1 MRSAKIFLACIF
13 AASTGIQLGG
23 CAVLDEEQPIAVPAV
38 DDATLARNIK
48 SAIADGAGTGT
59 AMNVNVL
66 ASGGAV
72 RLTPNPNSPQ
82 ASLRAEQ
89 IARSIEG
96 VRSVSNEL
104 NVPPRP
110 DDSPASQELRRP

>member
-1 MRSAKIFLACIF
+1 MRSAKLLLACLF
-13 AASTGIQLGG
+13 AASAATQLAG
-23 CAVLDEEQPIAVPAV
+23 CAVLDAEPPIAVPAV

-48 SAIADGAGTGT
+48 TAIADGAGTGT

-72 RLTPNPNSPQ
+72 RLTGFANTPQ

-89 IARSIEG
+89 IARSVEG

>member
-1 MRSAKIFLACIF
+1 MRHRKLLLACLLA
-13 AASTGIQLGG
+13 AASATLQLAG
-23 CAVLDEEQPIAVPAV
+23 CASLDEGMSVPVV
-38 DDATLARNIK
+38 DDATLASTIK
-48 SAIADGAGTGT
+48 TAIADGAGTGT

-66 ASGGAV
+66 ASDGAV
-72 RLTPNPNSPQ
+72 RLTGFANSPQ

-89 IARSIEG
+89 IARSVQG

>member
-1 MRSAKIFLACIF
+1 MRPAKLVLGCLVAGSIAVQLA
-13 AASTGIQLGG
+13 G
-23 CAVLDEEQPIAVPAV
+23 CATSFDEPIAVPVV

-48 SAIADGAGTGT
+48 TAIADGVGYGS

-66 ASGGAV
+66 ASSGTV
-72 RLTPNPNSPQ
+72 RLMGFANTPQ

-89 IARSIEG
+89 IARSVEG

-110 DDSPASQELRRP
+110 DDSPATQELRR

>member
-1 MRSAKIFLACIF
+1 MRSAKLLLACLF
-13 AASTGIQLGG
+13 SASAAIELVG
-23 CAVLDEEQPIAVPAV
+23 CAALEEEPPVAVPVV
-38 DDATLARNIK
+38 DDATLARTIK
-48 SAIADGAGTGT
+48 TAIADGEGSGT

-72 RLTPNPNSPQ
+72 RLTGFANSPQ

-89 IARSIEG
+89 IARSVEG

-110 DDSPASQELRRP
+110 DDAPSSQELRRP

>member
-1 MRSAKIFLACIF
+1 MRPVKLLLLCSLVAATAALIAGC
-13 AASTGIQLGG
+13 AASF
-23 CAVLDEEQPIAVPAV
+23 DEPMSVPVV
-38 DDATLARNIK
+38 DDASLARTVK
-48 SAIADGAGTGT
+48 AAIADGAGSGT

-66 ASGGAV
+66 ANGGAV
-72 RLTPNPNSPQ
+72 RLTGFANSPQ

-110 DDSPASQELRRP
+110 DDSPSSQELRRP

>member
-1 MRSAKIFLACIF
+1 MRHAKLLLACFLA
-13 AASTGIQLGG
+13 ASACIQLAG
-23 CAVLDEEQPIAVPAV
+23 CAALDEGMSVPVV
-38 DDATLARNIK
+38 DDTTLARTIK
-48 SAIADGAGTGT
+48 TAIADQAGTGT

-66 ASGGAV
+66 ASGGSV
-72 RLTPNPNSPQ
+72 RLTGFANSPQ

-89 IARSIEG
+89 IARSVEG

-110 DDSPASQELRRP
+110 DDAPSSQELRRP